1 MSKVNTNDTV
11 EILPVKLLF
20 LVVHWMP
27 DGLLL
32 RRLGV
37 VLLVELVGVIVG
49 EELLLLLEMR
59 ARLAHSPGS
68 DLRRS
73 PVAGLHLQH
82 RSRALAPH
90 GVRGGGGRAVPG
102 AEGRDAGPPD
112 AAAAG
117 PAAQRSFGRVK
128 HIRDPPQCPLV
139 TPGMVRFEYRHQ
151 PQ

>member
-1 MSKVNTNDTV
+1 MTALATANINS
-11 EILPVKLLF
+11 VKLLF
-20 LVVHWMP
+20 LVVHWVP

-68 DLRRS
+68 DLGRS

-90 GVRGGGGRAVPG
+90 GVRGGGGGRAVPG